1 MARIHFARVRKM
13 SCALKLL
20 TSCFPMHTMHTLC
33 EGCDE
38 QEGETEEEGGG
49 GAPGRHFSHPRRAR
63 RNTLAWLQ
71 LVERVRGKR
80 RTPNALSSRQEVV
93 VNLRMS

>member
-1 MARIHFARVRKM
+1 MQPGRRTCSQNVLAKADVV
-13 SCALKLL
+13 
-20 TSCFPMHTMHTLC
+20 FPYAHNALC
-33 EGCDE
+33 EGCAGRRGGR
-38 QEGETEEEGGG
+38 GEG

-71 LVERVRGKR
+71 LVESVRRKR
-80 RTPNALSSRQEVV
+80 TTPNVLSSRQEVV